1 MEVIDTEQLAYNE
14 EIKLQLRVPLFFT
27 VKTNNGLNEL
37 KWLVKR
43 MFVWVWLCWLFIWFQ
58 DDDNDDLDEEDRA
71 FATVYVKRGFI
82 LNAPNLQRL
91 VIHDL
96 SISAGPRYFELL
108 LSPFPKLTH
117 LDLSG
122 AEHREG
128 FGQLVSSK
136 LKDERY
142 TSLLQA

>member
-1 MEVIDTEQLAYNE
+1 MFQRWLSSLKDYFLLNLIAVI
-14 EIKLQLRVPLFFT
+14 
-27 VKTNNGLNEL
+27 
-37 KWLVKR
+37 
-43 MFVWVWLCWLFIWFQ
+43 FIWFQ
-58 DDDNDDLDEEDRA
+58 DDDNDDLDEEDRE

-128 FGQLVSSK
+128 FGQLVS
-136 LKDERY
+136 
-142 TSLLQA
+142 

>member
-1 MEVIDTEQLAYNE
+1 MY
-14 EIKLQLRVPLFFT
+14 
-27 VKTNNGLNEL
+27 
-37 KWLVKR
+37 
-43 MFVWVWLCWLFIWFQ
+43 
-58 DDDNDDLDEEDRA
+58 
-71 FATVYVKRGFI
+71 ATVYAKRGFI

-108 LSPFPKLTH
+108 LSPLPKLTH

-128 FGQLVSSK
+128 FGQLVSTT
-136 LKDERY
+136 LKYHLFKNIRWFNGPENMGNF
-142 TSLLQA
+142 LA